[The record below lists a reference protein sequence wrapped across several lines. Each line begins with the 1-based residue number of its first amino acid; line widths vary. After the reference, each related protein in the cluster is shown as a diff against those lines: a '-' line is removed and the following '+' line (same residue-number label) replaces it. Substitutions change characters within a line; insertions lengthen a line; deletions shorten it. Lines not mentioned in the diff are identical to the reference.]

1 MPDKH
6 PPPPGRQTLSPA
18 LTEPNG
24 GTGMTAL
31 PADQGHESHGLVVDE
46 ESREVFLAGKFIEL
60 TRTEF
65 DLLVILQR
73 NPRRVLTPEFL
84 LSHIWHS
91 EFVDDGHPIEV
102 YVYRLRKKLG
112 ESGRRSHYIHT
123 VRGVGYRFEPDSF
136 DKRHIELVFDGH
148 GVLQEV
154 KPQATHLWG
163 VPMTRLLGTTLY
175 QVAGVMDSLVSDIED
190 RATVRWAVHVSR
202 PSISSS

>member
-6 PPPPGRQTLSPA
+6 PPPERQTLSPA
-18 LTEPNG
+18 SSEANG
-24 GTGMTAL
+24 GTDMTAL
-31 PADQGHESHGLVVDE
+31 PTDQGHESHGLVVDE

-65 DLLVILQR
+65 DLLVILRR

-112 ESGRRSHYIHT
+112 ESGRRSRYIHT
-123 VRGVGYRFEPDSF
+123 IRGVGYRFEPDSF
-136 DKRHIELVFDGH
+136 DNGHIELVFDGH
-148 GVLQEV
+148 GVLQDV

-163 VPMTRLLGTTLY
+163 VPMTRLLGTTLHH
-175 QVAGVMDSLVSDIED
+175 VAGVMNSLVPDVED
-190 RATVRWAVHVSR
+190 RAAVRWAVHVSR